1 MVKHTKFSSYDGK
14 TSLFSLPNTI
24 KLNNPILIAGF
35 PGPGLV
41 GSISINYIIKK
52 LEMHQIICFESE
64 FIVPGVIF
72 MDGKLRHPFRIY
84 SNLEGTICALVC
96 EAPIM
101 VHGMHS
107 VVDALAKWAEDID
120 VSEVFVIEGMTIR
133 RVSNTDINSQQ
144 ILNSERN
151 PIILSSKERKIIH
164 SNNRKE
170 NLNIHSLI
178 EGSTTFI
185 GGIVGGL
192 LSSCLSH
199 NISCSV
205 IYIPTHTGIPDPD
218 GAAITI
224 ELLENTI
231 DNNNFKIDTTELRK
245 EGQFIKEQL
254 SNLIRSIKLQ
264 QDQSQLPP
272 EVKQDA
278 VMYS

>member
-1 MVKHTKFSSYDGK
+1 
-14 TSLFSLPNTI
+14 
-24 KLNNPILIAGF
+24 
-35 PGPGLV
+35 
-41 GSISINYIIKK
+41 
-52 LEMHQIICFESE
+52 
-64 FIVPGVIF
+64 
-72 MDGKLRHPFRIY
+72 
-84 SNLEGTICALVC
+84 
-96 EAPIM
+96 M

-205 IYIPTHTGIPDPD
+205 IYISTHTGIPDPD

-264 QDQSQLPP
+264 QDQSQLPL

-278 VMYS
+278 VMY

>member
-1 MVKHTKFSSYDGK
+1 MGQHTKFSSYDGK

-41 GSISINYIIKK
+41 GSISINYVIKK
-52 LEMHQIICFESE
+52 LDMQQIFCFESE

-72 MDGKLRHPFRIY
+72 MDGKLHHPFRIY
-84 SNLEGTICALVC
+84 SNSDGTICAVIC

-101 VHGMHS
+101 IDGMHS
-107 VVDALAKWAEDID
+107 VLDALAMWAEDIGINN
-120 VSEVFVIEGMTIR
+120 VFVIDGIAIR
-133 RVSNTDINSQQ
+133 PGSSTDITSKVLSNV
-144 ILNSERN
+144 ERS
-151 PIILSSKERKIIH
+151 PIILSSGDNKMIN
-164 SNNRKE
+164 SNNNKQ
-170 NLNIHSLI
+170 NLNIESLI
-178 EGSTTFI
+178 EGSSTFI
-185 GGIVGGL
+185 GGIAGGL

-205 IYIPTHTGIPDPD
+205 IYIPTQTGIPDPE

-231 DNNNFKIDTTELRK
+231 GNDNLKIDTTELRK
-245 EGQFIKEQL
+245 EGQFIKDQL

-264 QDQSQLPP
+264 QEQSHLPP

>member
-72 MDGKLRHPFRIY
+72 MDGKLHHPFRIY

>member
-72 MDGKLRHPFRIY
+72 MDGKLHHPFRIY

-107 VVDALAKWAEDID
+107 VVDALAKWAEDMD

-205 IYIPTHTGIPDPD
+205 T
-218 GAAITI
+218 
-224 ELLENTI
+224 
-231 DNNNFKIDTTELRK
+231 
-245 EGQFIKEQL
+245 
-254 SNLIRSIKLQ
+254 
-264 QDQSQLPP
+264 
-272 EVKQDA
+272 